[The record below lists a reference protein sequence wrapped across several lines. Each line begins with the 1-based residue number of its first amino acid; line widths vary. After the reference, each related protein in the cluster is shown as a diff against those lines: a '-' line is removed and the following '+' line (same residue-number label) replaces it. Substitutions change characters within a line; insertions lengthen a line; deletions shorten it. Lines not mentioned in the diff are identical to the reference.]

1 MIAAAMGTV
10 TTAIVTEATAT
21 VGKSDTETKNVMETA
36 IVTVTGRGIEIV
48 AVAVAAA
55 IATAVTA
62 TAVTVTAVTETEAG
76 GKEMIGGVK
85 GMGIEGMIALRSLK
99 HPNVERA
106 GGTTEQENMRRIVR
120 ANTCHMTSLSVLAE
134 SSAYQKQ
141 AQADRVDF
149 G

>member
-106 GGTTEQENMRRIVR
+106 GGTTEQENMRIVR